1 MKQKITAGGT
11 LLTALLLGVGP
22 WTFFKACPV
31 TPEKIMKCHWCCLAL
46 IPLAL
51 VLGAAGIVQLM
62 AKSRE
67 ARQAV
72 CLLAAAAYI
81 GTILLPAV
89 LIGGCAKPEMACNVL
104 TYPCV
109 YAVSAL
115 GLVFQAAG
123 LFIGKNG
130 KHV

>member
-1 MKQKITAGGT
+1 MPGDTGKDHEM
-11 LLTALLLGVGP
+11 P
-22 WTFFKACPV
+22 
-31 TPEKIMKCHWCCLAL
+31 
-46 IPLAL
+46 L
-51 VLGAAGIVQLM
+51 VLSGADPAGSGSGAVAASIQLM

-115 GLVFQAAG
+115 GLCSRQLVFS
-123 LFIGKNG
+123 
-130 KHV
+130 